1 MSVRDRF
8 IADTLK
14 RSGDDLMT
22 RQGAHIVSTVTS
34 RTGQMMSSRRVS
46 ISAGA
51 GTGILRFTHAAH
63 QRYLDITKPKKG
75 RKRRLHNRFTYHA
88 FTSIG
93 ERLMYGL
100 TEEVIAAIREETQNV

>member
-8 IADTLK
+8 ILDTLK
-14 RSGDDLMT
+14 RAGDDLMT
-22 RQGAHIVSTVTS
+22 RQGEQIAATVTT
-34 RTGQMMSSRRVS
+34 RTGAMLSARSVQVS
-46 ISAGA
+46 GDR
-51 GTGILRFTHAAH
+51 LRFTHAAH

-75 RKRRLHNRFTYHA
+75 RKRRLHNRYTYHA

-100 TEEVIAAIREETQNV
+100 TEEVAAQIREANK